1 MNLIGTTL
9 KGRYRLYDQLA
20 TGGSAT
26 VFLARDL
33 MVGRMVV
40 VKVVHDHM
48 IDRRFLARFV
58 REINIL
64 KDAQSPHIV
73 SIYDFAIDHTQEDL
87 LSPVTFIAMA
97 YIEGLTLARII
108 RRLETISEQ
117 NTLALA
123 RQIALGLDELYRLG
137 IVHRDLKA
145 PNLMIQADDTVLIL
159 DFGIARNLNED
170 TLTGANI
177 FAGTLAYAA
186 PEQML
191 DARSVDIRADL
202 YSLGVIMAECLTGHL
217 PPRGRSGEH
226 MLSSEFLESV
236 NRERPAASGK
246 EILNCLLALKPE
258 MRYETPQELI
268 SDLDGLLAGAS
279 LALPWDSLG
288 VEALPAPEVPRAVQ
302 TTFCLES
309 ESGIRVLLDA
319 TEYLVG
325 RSTSKDTSPALDIDL
340 GALDLSNPKTISRR
354 HCRLTRAD
362 SGGFFIEDL
371 GSFNGTWVNGVCLV
385 ENEKRLLLPGNDV
398 HLGAELFK
406 FLPIVTEH
414 QHVVDNP

>member
-1 MNLIGTTL
+1 MKLIGTTL

-64 KDAQSPHIV
+64 KDAHSPHIV
-73 SIYDFAIDHTQEDL
+73 SIYDFAIDYAQDDL
-87 LSPVTFIAMA
+87 LSPITFIAMA
-97 YIEGLTLARII
+97 YIEGLTLARVI
-108 RRLETISEQ
+108 RRLEMLSEQ

-145 PNLMIQADDTVLIL
+145 ANLMIQADDTALIL

-202 YSLGVIMAECLTGHL
+202 YSLGVIMAECLTGYL

-226 MLSSEFLESV
+226 MLSSDLLVPV
-236 NRERPAASGK
+236 NRERPAANGK
-246 EILNCLLALKPE
+246 EILNRLLALKPE
-258 MRYETPQELI
+258 MRYAAPRELI

-279 LALPWDSLG
+279 LALPWDELG
-288 VEALPAPEVPRAVQ
+288 VEALPVPEVPAAH

-309 ESGIRVLLDA
+309 ESGIRLLLDEQ
-319 TEYLVG
+319 EYLVG
-325 RSTSKDTSPALDIDL
+325 RSTSRDASQTLDIDL
-340 GALDLSNPKTISRR
+340 GALNLSNPKTISRR

-371 GSFNGTWVNGVCLV
+371 GSFNGTWVNAVRLL
-385 ENEKRLLLPGNDV
+385 ENEKRLLVPGNDV
-398 HLGAELFK
+398 HIGAELFK
-406 FLPIVTEH
+406 FLPIVTE
-414 QHVVDNP
+414 QQQVVDDP